1 MRVDALADPG
11 GDGDGA
17 DDLADPLARQHV
29 WRWPG
34 TFLTAGEQRSRP
46 PRADM
51 QPQQLRQ
58 VAPDRHL
65 PALSALAL
73 ADGDHALDEADILD
87 TKLHQ
92 LGSPGAGLQQ
102 RLQHQSGAAVLGVGL
117 VEEAKFFLDGQ
128 PIDAA
133 AMFRGRP
140 QPGALPGGFEDGL
153 ALRVVDAL
161 THEDGGDGGGGAFDG
176 GHDPVCFMSPGCKP
190 AASECPAWAKV
201 GRGSACRTR
210 PSAFHSGVVES
221 SLAGDQERRCAMR
234 VKVLLQITAEDGTAG
249 GAAEVAVFEKQTE
262 RPEDLGLS
270 IAEGKALMAAVQQRV
285 VDAQVASWAERHRC
299 CEACGARRH
308 SKGSYPVIFMT
319 LYGDV
324 RISSP
329 RLHRCPCQGTD
340 GPATVSPLR
349 DLIPDHVA
357 PERLYLE
364 ARWSSLVPYAAA
376 AGLLA
381 DVLPIASGANATT
394 LREHTLRVAER
405 AEAELGEERPCF
417 IDGCPADWAGL
428 PIPEGRIV
436 VGLDGGYVRDW
447 EDRKTNFEVI
457 VGQSVPEDRDARYVG
472 LVHTYDA
479 KPKRRLFDLLKSQGL
494 QANQDVTFLTDGGEE
509 IRALTEL
516 VTPESEHVL
525 DWFHITMRLT
535 VLSQYARGVAH
546 HDEAAGKSLLAELER
561 IKWLLWH
568 GNQHRAGE
576 TIGFFLDDVDG
587 LEVDYPNLSKFARAA
602 HEFAVYIAS
611 NAGSLINYGERFRA
625 GERISSCL
633 AESTVNAVISKR
645 FAKRQQ
651 MQWTKRGAHL
661 LLQTRTRALDGTL
674 RPLFEKWYPG
684 LANDN
689 SAEPAQ
695 AAAA

>member
-1 MRVDALADPG
+1 
-11 GDGDGA
+11 
-17 DDLADPLARQHV
+17 
-29 WRWPG
+29 
-34 TFLTAGEQRSRP
+34 
-46 PRADM
+46 
-51 QPQQLRQ
+51 
-58 VAPDRHL
+58 
-65 PALSALAL
+65 
-73 ADGDHALDEADILD
+73 
-87 TKLHQ
+87 
-92 LGSPGAGLQQ
+92 
-102 RLQHQSGAAVLGVGL
+102 
-117 VEEAKFFLDGQ
+117 
-128 PIDAA
+128 
-133 AMFRGRP
+133 
-140 QPGALPGGFEDGL
+140 
-153 ALRVVDAL
+153 
-161 THEDGGDGGGGAFDG
+161 
-176 GHDPVCFMSPGCKP
+176 
-190 AASECPAWAKV
+190 
-201 GRGSACRTR
+201 
-210 PSAFHSGVVES
+210 
-221 SLAGDQERRCAMR
+221 MR
-234 VKVLLQITAEDGTAG
+234 VKVLLQIIAEDGTAG
-249 GAAEVAVFEKQTE
+249 DALEAASFEKKTE

-270 IAEGKALMAAVQQRV
+270 IAEGKALMATVQQQIV
-285 VDAQVASWAERHRC
+285 GAQAASWAARHRC
-299 CEACGARRH
+299 CPACGARRY
-308 SKGSYPVIFMT
+308 SKGRYPIVFMT

-324 RISSP
+324 QISSP
-329 RLHRCPCQGTD
+329 RLHRCSCQGDD

-349 DLIPDHVA
+349 ELMSDHVA

-405 AEAELGEERPCF
+405 AEAELGDEQSCF
-417 IDGCPADWAGL
+417 IDGCPAEWAAL

-447 EDRKTNFEVI
+447 KDRKTNFEVI
-457 VGQSVPEDRDARYVG
+457 VGQSIPDERDARYVG

-479 KPKRRLFDLLKSQGL
+479 KPKRRLFDLLRSQGL

-509 IRALTEL
+509 VRALTEF

-535 VLSQYARGVAH
+535 VLCQYARGVAN
-546 HDEAAGKSLLAELER
+546 HDEAAGKGLLAELGR
-561 IKWLLWH
+561 IKWFLWH
-568 GNQHRAGE
+568 GNQYRARQIIE
-576 TIGFFLDDVDG
+576 SFEDDVDA
-587 LEVDYPNLSKFARAA
+587 LEVDYPNLGKFARAA
-602 HEFAVYIAS
+602 SEFAVYIAS
-611 NAGSLINYGERFRA
+611 NVGSLINYGERFRA

-689 SAEPAQ
+689 L

>member
-1 MRVDALADPG
+1 
-11 GDGDGA
+11 
-17 DDLADPLARQHV
+17 
-29 WRWPG
+29 
-34 TFLTAGEQRSRP
+34 
-46 PRADM
+46 
-51 QPQQLRQ
+51 
-58 VAPDRHL
+58 
-65 PALSALAL
+65 
-73 ADGDHALDEADILD
+73 
-87 TKLHQ
+87 
-92 LGSPGAGLQQ
+92 
-102 RLQHQSGAAVLGVGL
+102 
-117 VEEAKFFLDGQ
+117 
-128 PIDAA
+128 
-133 AMFRGRP
+133 
-140 QPGALPGGFEDGL
+140 
-153 ALRVVDAL
+153 
-161 THEDGGDGGGGAFDG
+161 
-176 GHDPVCFMSPGCKP
+176 
-190 AASECPAWAKV
+190 
-201 GRGSACRTR
+201 
-210 PSAFHSGVVES
+210 VES
-221 SLAGDQERRCAMR
+221 SLAGDQERRFAMR
-234 VKVLLQITAEDGTAG
+234 VKVLLQITADDGTAG
-249 GAAEVAVFEKQTE
+249 DAAEVAVFDKQTE

-270 IAEGKALMAAVQQRV
+270 IAEGKALMAAVQQQV
-285 VDAQVASWAERHRC
+285 VDTQAVSWVERQRC
-299 CEACGARRH
+299 CEACGTRRH

-324 RISSP
+324 KLSSP
-329 RLHRCPCQGTD
+329 RLHRCPCQSTD

-349 DLIPDHVA
+349 ALIPDYVA

-364 ARWSSLVPYAAA
+364 ARWASLVPYASA

-381 DVLPIASGANATT
+381 DVLPVMSGANATT
-394 LREHTLRVAER
+394 LRKHTLRVAER
-405 AEAELGEERPCF
+405 AETELGEELSCF
-417 IDGCPADWAGL
+417 IDGCPADWAKL

-509 IRALTEL
+509 IRSLAER

-535 VLSQYARGVAH
+535 VLCQYARGVAH
-546 HDEAAGKSLLAELER
+546 HDEAAGQSLLAELER

-576 TIGFFLDDVDG
+576 TISFFLDDVDG
-587 LEVDYPNLSKFARAA
+587 LEVDYPNLGKFARAA
-602 HEFAVYIAS
+602 QEFSVYIAS
-611 NAGSLINYGERFRA
+611 NTGSLINYGERFRA

-689 SAEPAQ
+689 SAETAQ
-695 AAAA
+695 AEAA

>member
-1 MRVDALADPG
+1 MRV
-11 GDGDGA
+11 
-17 DDLADPLARQHV
+17 
-29 WRWPG
+29 
-34 TFLTAGEQRSRP
+34 
-46 PRADM
+46 M
-51 QPQQLRQ
+51 
-58 VAPDRHL
+58 
-65 PALSALAL
+65 
-73 ADGDHALDEADILD
+73 
-87 TKLHQ
+87 
-92 LGSPGAGLQQ
+92 
-102 RLQHQSGAAVLGVGL
+102 
-117 VEEAKFFLDGQ
+117 
-128 PIDAA
+128 
-133 AMFRGRP
+133 
-140 QPGALPGGFEDGL
+140 
-153 ALRVVDAL
+153 
-161 THEDGGDGGGGAFDG
+161 
-176 GHDPVCFMSPGCKP
+176 
-190 AASECPAWAKV
+190 
-201 GRGSACRTR
+201 
-210 PSAFHSGVVES
+210 
-221 SLAGDQERRCAMR
+221 
-234 VKVLLQITAEDGTAG
+234 VLLQITADDGTAG
-249 GAAEVAVFEKQTE
+249 DAAEVAVFEKQTE

-285 VDAQVASWAERHRC
+285 VDTQAVSWTERQRC
-299 CEACGARRH
+299 CEACGTRRH
-308 SKGSYPVIFMT
+308 SKGSYPVIYMT

-324 RISSP
+324 KLSSP
-329 RLHRCPCQGTD
+329 RLHRCPCQGAD

-349 DLIPDHVA
+349 ALIPDYVA

-364 ARWSSLVPYAAA
+364 ARWASLVPYASA

-381 DVLPIASGANATT
+381 DVLPIMSGANATT

-405 AEAELGEERPCF
+405 AETELGEERSCF
-417 IDGCPADWAGL
+417 IDGCPADWAKL

-472 LVHTYDA
+472 LVHTYDS

-509 IRALTEL
+509 IRSLAER

-535 VLSQYARGVAH
+535 VLCQYARGVAH
-546 HDEAAGKSLLAELER
+546 HDEAAGQSLLAELER

-568 GNQHRAGE
+568 GNQYRAGE
-576 TIGFFLDDVDG
+576 TISFFLDDVDG
-587 LEVDYPNLSKFARAA
+587 LEVDYPNLSKFARSAQ
-602 HEFAVYIAS
+602 EFSVYIAA
-611 NAGSLINYGERFRA
+611 NTRSLINYGERFRA

-674 RPLFEKWYPG
+674 RPLFEKWYPR

-689 SAEPAQ
+689 SAETAQ
-695 AAAA
+695 AEAA